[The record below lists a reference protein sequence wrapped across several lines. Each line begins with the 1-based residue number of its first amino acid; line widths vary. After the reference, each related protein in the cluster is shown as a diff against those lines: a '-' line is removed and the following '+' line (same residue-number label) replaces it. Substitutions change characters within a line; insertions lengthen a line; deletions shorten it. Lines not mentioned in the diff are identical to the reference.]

1 MNGCTNRSTWS
12 PLPGRAGFWLRSG
25 SATEYSTEQASREG
39 AFGCQT
45 NIGPNVGSG
54 AAGVDS
60 ARQCGAPEAA
70 SIDCPVEITTRT
82 CNTTTDKCQGT
93 PPGVDFAA
101 AGLTLGELAN
111 TCSTDADC
119 NFISVPAAPNDCG
132 TPAPGKLARC
142 SGGVR
147 DSEVCWMNEQPR
159 PGTIGSCEV
168 SYPDTREADA
178 RASCVPVSGPSPDF
192 VPIATCLKPG
202 ATSGPNR
209 SDDPDTDDNI
219 CTHSGGYQ
227 PRIDI
232 CPDPSDEF
240 CGLIAY
246 RITDRALNGSLDPTG
261 PHPLPTDHTLGMY
274 TPTFLGFS
282 DAGVGAATFR
292 YMSYYTPRPPR
303 LAAPG
308 TRNCA
313 IPGQCPVSRVD
324 AFAFNGQTDGVIN
337 VGGGSHKSTM
347 RFYAW
352 AAHNQMPLRQVVI
365 DWGDGSTQRVDDT
378 RMKNRK
384 PFCGVQRECSLTPG
398 LTCQTNAD
406 CPAGAGTC
414 VAIGTCA
421 QNANLSCSQDT
432 DCTVGGVRDTCNI
445 RTMFGNS
452 TEACQSDYF
461 DYAHLYTCGA
471 QQTVRDATGLPSC
484 TPPGFTSPPPRC
496 SRDTNR
502 TCTTPGS
509 TSECAP
515 GDICLE
521 GLAPV
526 GGCFDEE
533 IRTCRFSP
541 RVMIQDNFG
550 WCTGECRA
558 GLTGGQPDDVTVGPT
573 ASTVRHPNG
582 GCWAGRTLGS
592 SESNIR
598 ANDRAADSNA
608 TVGATILESTASE
621 CQELLPGAGV
631 QSNLRPW
638 VVYPGSLQLRESG
651 ELTP

>member
-1 MNGCTNRSTWS
+1 M
-12 PLPGRAGFWLRSG
+12 PRAG
-25 SATEYSTEQASREG
+25 TY
-39 AFGCQT
+39 
-45 NIGPNVGSG
+45 
-54 AAGVDS
+54 
-60 ARQCGAPEAA
+60 
-70 SIDCPVEITTRT
+70 
-82 CNTTTDKCQGT
+82 
-93 PPGVDFAA
+93 
-101 AGLTLGELAN
+101 
-111 TCSTDADC
+111 
-119 NFISVPAAPNDCG
+119 
-132 TPAPGKLARC
+132 
-142 SGGVR
+142 
-147 DSEVCWMNEQPR
+147 
-159 PGTIGSCEV
+159 GSCEV
-168 SYPDTREADA
+168 NLPAGEEAAA
-178 RASCVPVSGPSPDF
+178 RNSCIPVSGPSPDF
-192 VPIATCLKPG
+192 TPIPVCRVPGSSDT
-202 ATSGPNR
+202 GPNR
-209 SDDPDTDDNI
+209 SDDPDTDNNI

-232 CPDPSDEF
+232 CPNPADEF

-246 RITDRALNGSLDPTG
+246 RITDRSLDGSLDPSG

-274 TPTFLGFS
+274 TPTFLGFTGS
-282 DAGVGAATFR
+282 GVGAATFR

-303 LAAPG
+303 LAAPD

-421 QNANLSCSQDT
+421 QNANLSCSQDS

-471 QQTVRDATGLPSC
+471 VQTGVIERDAVTRVIISRTGGLPDCES
-484 TPPGFTSPPPRC
+484 GPRC

-502 TCTTPGS
+502 ACTTPGS

-515 GDICLE
+515 GDVCLE

-526 GGCFDEE
+526 NGCFDEE
-533 IRTCRFSP
+533 LNICRFTP

-582 GCWAGRTLGS
+582 GCWAGSTLGGDP
-592 SESNIR
+592 NIR
-598 ANDRAADSNA
+598 SN
-608 TVGATILESTASE
+608 TSSSGSNLVTGNLVLPVSE
-621 CQELLPGAGV
+621 CKGDILDSIPTGPV
-631 QSNLRPW
+631 PSTSRTSRPW
-638 VVYPGSLQLRESG
+638 IVYPGSLQLRESG